1 MIGSNN
7 YLSPSITPYYPPTTL
22 DVGVFK
28 NFAGQGYLWSY
39 YQTPPS
45 SWNKSSIDGSDILG
59 FFIVNG
65 EQTLREMLANQI
77 KPTLEINKAVF
88 YCYRLPSGKTNIR
101 SSEQFY
107 AFNQIQTSVSYVFVQ
122 IAKYRSYATQDI
134 MASNLLK
141 MIAFFTAANNKVK
154 GSDFTIG
161 DFRRLGIDNDFTETM
176 TSTVTFRGLT
186 QTPFV
191 GCTPSTGRIF

>member
-22 DVGVFK
+22 DVGAFN

-39 YQTPPS
+39 YQTIPS
-45 SWNKSSIDGSDILG
+45 AWEKVSIDGAEILG

-65 EQTLREMLANQI
+65 EQTLREMLASQI
-77 KPTLEINKAVF
+77 KPTLSINQAVF
-88 YCYRLPSGKTNIR
+88 YCYRLPSGRTNIR

-107 AFNQIQTSVSYVFVQ
+107 AINQIPTTVSYVFVQ
-122 IAKYRSYATQDI
+122 IAKYRNYATQDI

-161 DFRRLGIDNDFTETM
+161 DFRRLGSDNDFTETM
-176 TSTVTFRGLT
+176 TSTVNFRGLT

-191 GCTPSTGRIF
+191 GCTPSANRIF